1 MPQIALCSVL
11 KYFKILFIHWIDILS
26 YVLILCAQKLC
37 LFYYPCLEGEGMM
50 PQLALYIVYK
60 YYIRFYFM
68 WTLSYIF
75 KYSIYLKEAGL
86 LPVFPLYF
94 VFTYFKILFKVTF
107 VLLSFLLLLIRK

>member
-1 MPQIALCSVL
+1 
-11 KYFKILFIHWIDILS
+11 
-26 YVLILCAQKLC
+26 
-37 LFYYPCLEGEGMM
+37 M

-94 VFTYFKILFKVTF
+94 VFTHFKILFKVTF
-107 VLLSFLLLLIRK
+107 VLNARSTPAVHPHMHIFSNAYAYNLKLLEHY